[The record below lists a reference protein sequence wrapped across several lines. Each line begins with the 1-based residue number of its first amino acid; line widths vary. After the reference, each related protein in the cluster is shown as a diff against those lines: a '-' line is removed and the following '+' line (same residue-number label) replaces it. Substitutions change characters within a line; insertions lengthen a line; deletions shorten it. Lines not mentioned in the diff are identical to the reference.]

1 MFVPQDR
8 VQVSPYCPDGLG
20 GLGVPGGLGVSTVLM
35 VLVFLMVL
43 VVLVFLMVLVV
54 LMGKVNAKLSDI
66 KILQQPFTTNNP

>member
-20 GLGVPGGLGVSTVLM
+20 VPGGLGVSTVLV
-35 VLVFLMVL
+35 VLVF
-43 VVLVFLMVLVV
+43 LVFLMVLVV
-54 LMGKVNAKLSDI
+54 LMGKVNAKFSDI